1 MRVSEIIDMLSA
13 EVGSPVI
20 LTNQA
25 APRPPYPYIGVTET
39 IPFQPGPRSLENVPE
54 PIDIK
59 QVASQQATMT
69 LSVTAYGSDFA
80 ATMELAQ
87 KAHDWFSFTGYQA
100 LKEAG
105 YVVASIGDIDN
116 RDTLLVDDYERRR
129 GFDVVLRFVH
139 TQERTVEE
147 VKKVKGKMNNLPFEA
162 EKG

>member
-13 EVGSPVI
+13 DVGFPVI

-69 LSVTAYGSDFA
+69 LSVTAYGSNFA
-80 ATMELAQ
+80 TTMELSQ

-105 YVVASIGDIDN
+105 YVVASIGGIDN
-116 RDTLLVDDYERRR
+116 RDTLVVDDYERRR
-129 GFDVVLRFVH
+129 GFDVTLRFVH
-139 TQERTVEE
+139 QQERIVEE
-147 VKKVKGKMNNLPFEA
+147 IDSVDPEFVRRSD
-162 EKG
+162 

>member
-39 IPFQPGPRSLENVPE
+39 IPFQPGPRSIKNVPE
-54 PIDIK
+54 PTDIK

-80 ATMELAQ
+80 DTMELAQ
-87 KAHDWFSFTGYQA
+87 KAYDWFSFTGYRA
-100 LKEAG
+100 LKDAG
-105 YVVASIGDIDN
+105 YVVESLGAVDN
-116 RDTLLVDDYERRR
+116 RDTLIVDDYERRR
-129 GFDVVLRFVH
+129 GFDVTIRFVH
-139 TQERTVEE
+139 QQERIVEE
-147 VKKVKGKMNNLPFEA
+147 IDSVDPEFVRRSDEG
-162 EKG
+162 